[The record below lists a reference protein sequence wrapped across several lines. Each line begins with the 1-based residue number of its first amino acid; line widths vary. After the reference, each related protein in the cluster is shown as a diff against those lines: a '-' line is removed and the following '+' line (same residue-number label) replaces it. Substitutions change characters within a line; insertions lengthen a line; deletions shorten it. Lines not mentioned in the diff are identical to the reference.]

1 MEEKSIVIRPDFHCE
16 LYIDNVY
23 QTLAKGRV
31 DLKITGFSDGKHY
44 LKCICTICDIVIE
57 REINIP
63 DDSRLEI
70 SFEDFLLQHPDCIKY
85 QLDFAVFLEWFPKL
99 ADKWKGLDII
109 PGEPLWANECEL
121 DIPISVTRGN
131 REGYVDILGN
141 EALDYYYII
150 REGDKYGYANGLNN
164 IIKPCVYDKVTLFD
178 YQQMDR
184 VLDHLGMTE
193 KCNECKMSQADWDKF
208 KEFIEDH
215 GDEYPFVL
223 NHNTGIDEPYSDG
236 CALLFLCGKLVNTSQ
251 KWGIIN
257 LKKNIETPIKYN
269 HVHTGGLYTY
279 FGRIAVDIDGK
290 WGLFDFEKFTQIVD
304 CQYDFID
311 IRKDK
316 YIRYYQN
323 GLCGL
328 MDSDGNKLTE
338 AIYLQIKQFSDGLFR
353 VKRDD
358 KWGFVDENGQ
368 ECIACIFDKVDDF
381 CGGVAKYYE
390 GGLFGFINH
399 KGDRL
404 TDPIYIC
411 SEILPNGQ
419 IKIKTEF
426 NWGVINQEG
435 IECLPMEYDEVLS
448 FNDIVIGVKKDD
460 GKISLSSTGAVFNC
474 DDYSLLDA
482 GHICIYSNDKWK
494 LFYTSGKAVFA
505 DSFDEIGTLVKGKM
519 LFLRIGRRYALYNLS
534 EHKYITSFI
543 YDDMFIC
550 DNGRI
555 ALNRNGLWGF
565 LDKNGEELIPCEF
578 KKLDN
583 WFGHISYFRGINI
596 QWDKYGN
603 GVWLDTE
610 PKTIK
615 LRKK

>member
-1 MEEKSIVIRPDFHCE
+1 MEQNSIIFRPDFHCE

-85 QLDFAVFLEWFPKL
+85 QLDFAVFLEWFPKI

-121 DIPISVTRGN
+121 DIPVSVTLGN
-131 REGYVDILGN
+131 REGYVDVLGN

-178 YQQMDR
+178 YQRMDR
-184 VLDHLGMTE
+184 VLDYLGMTE
-193 KCNECKMSQADWDKF
+193 KCHEDNMSQADWDKY
-208 KEFIEDH
+208 KEFVEDH

-223 NHNTGIDEPYSDG
+223 NHNTEIDEPYSDG
-236 CALLFLCGKLVNTSQ
+236 FASLFLNTSQ

-311 IRKDK
+311 IRNDK

-353 VKRDD
+353 VKRDN
-358 KWGFVDENGQ
+358 KWGFINERGEEIISCNF
-368 ECIACIFDKVDDF
+368 EKVEDF
-381 CGGVAKYYE
+381 NYGFAKYYDGE
-390 GGLFGFINH
+390 LFGFINH
-399 KGDRL
+399 NGDKV
-404 TDPIYIC
+404 TNPQYSD
-411 SEILPNGQ
+411 SKILPNGQ
-419 IKIKTEF
+419 TQVKKGLYWGVLNSDGTEF
-426 NWGVINQEG
+426 
-435 IECLPMEYDEVLS
+435 LPTEYNEIVS
-448 FNDIVIGVKKDD
+448 FPESVIGVKQEE
-460 GKISLSSTGAVFNC
+460 GEISLSSTGAIFKC
-474 DDYSLLDA
+474 EDYRLLDVD
-482 GHICIYSNDKWK
+482 HICIYDQNKWK
-494 LFYTSGKAVFA
+494 LFYLNGKAVLG
-505 DSFDEIGTLVKGKM
+505 DLFDEIDTLAQGKV
-519 LFLRIGRRYALYNLS
+519 LCLKHGSRYALYNLS
-534 EHKYITSFI
+534 DHKYITSFI
-543 YDDMFIC
+543 YDDIFIC

-555 ALNRNGLWGF
+555 ALNKNGMWGF
-565 LDKNGEELIPCEF
+565 LDKNGEELIPCEL

-583 WFGHISYFRGINI
+583 WFGHISYFQGINI
-596 QWDKYGN
+596 NRDKYGN
-603 GVWLDTE
+603 DVWLDTE
-610 PKTIK
+610 PYTIK